1 MKDLLKKLSETHGA
15 SGYEEPVAKI
25 MVEELSKYSDSVEID
40 KIGNVIARKGSGD
53 PKIMIAAH
61 MDEIG
66 FVVQHIDSKGFIWF
80 ILIGGFYD
88 PTIFNSRVLIHTKKG
103 DVQGVVGSKPPHLM
117 EEEEKSKPIKWKEL
131 FIDVGA
137 DSKDE
142 AEKLGIS
149 VGDSIT
155 FDQEFRMLDKDTVTG
170 KSMDNR
176 AGCLMLIE
184 LMRRLNNPRASVYAV
199 ATVQEEVGLK
209 GARVA
214 ASKIK
219 PDYGI
224 VLDVAFADQPGTKE
238 REITTALG
246 KGPIITYIE
255 ASGRGLMA
263 DPKLCKKIIDVAT
276 QHNIPLQTEVTY
288 GGMTDG
294 AIMYI
299 TGEGIPCISIGIP
312 TRYMHSPVEVIDI
325 DDVSNGVELLLR
337 FIEIF

>member
-1 MKDLLKKLSETHGA
+1 MKDLLKKLSEAHGA
-15 SGYEEPVAKI
+15 SGYEENIAKI
-25 MVEELSKYSDSVEID
+25 MVEELSKYSESVEID

-53 PKIMIAAH
+53 PKIMLAAH

-66 FVVQHIDSKGFIWF
+66 FVVQHIDAKGFIWF

-88 PTIFNSRVLIHTKKG
+88 PTIFNARVLIHTSKG
-103 DVQGVVGSKPPHLM
+103 DVCGVVGSKPPHLM
-117 EEEEKSKPIKWKEL
+117 EEEEKTKPVKWKEL

-137 DSKDE
+137 NSKLD
-142 AEKLGIS
+142 AENLGIS

-155 FDQEFRMLDKDTVTG
+155 FDQEFRMLDRDTVTG

-176 AGCLMLIE
+176 VGCLMLIE
-184 LMRRLNNPRASVYAV
+184 VMKRINNPKCSVYAV

-214 ASKIK
+214 AAKIK
-219 PDYGI
+219 PDYGV
-224 VLDVAFADQPGTKE
+224 VLDVSFGDQPGVKE

-255 ASGRGLMA
+255 ANGRGLMA
-263 DPKLCKKIIDVAT
+263 DPKMCKKIIDIAKAN
-276 QHNIPLQTEVTY
+276 NIPYQAEVTY
-288 GGMTDG
+288 GGMTDA

-299 TGEGIPCISIGIP
+299 TGEGIPCISLGIP
-312 TRYMHSPVEVIDI
+312 TRYIHSPVEVLDI
-325 DDVSNGVELLLR
+325 DDVKAGIFLLIKFLES
-337 FIEIF
+337 F